1 MNIIKKIFA
10 AVTAVA
16 SAGVFAFASVTAS
29 AAGELDP
36 SETAPYTAR
45 MAIQAGKDVQWEK
58 DEENTVEF
66 SADGTYTTSY
76 TFKMGSTT
84 IEALVLD
91 TSINAA
97 SFAPAGSTDPIKD
110 CTVKISV
117 DKIELVK
124 KDGTTSIITYTG
136 PSDDAFC
143 LGDNGKCCRLNILNM
158 FKQPAP
164 VKDIYETLPDTGA
177 AIGDKLSLTFT
188 VSGLG
193 GTPAGTTTSTT
204 GTDDGSTTT
213 TTTTVYNG
221 NTFNSGNNNS
231 GGKVNYTTTS
241 TVTQTADAGVI
252 AIVVSATAAA
262 ALAAGAM
269 TIRRK
274 KK

>member
-10 AVTAVA
+10 AVTAAA
-16 SAGVFAFASVTAS
+16 SVGVLAFASVTAS

-45 MAIQAGKDVQWEK
+45 MAIQAGRDAQWEK
-58 DEENTVEF
+58 DGENTVEIP
-66 SADGTYTTSY
+66 ADGTYTTSY
-76 TFKMGSTT
+76 TFKNGSTT

-97 SFAPAGSTDPIKD
+97 SFAPEGSADPIKD
-110 CTVKISV
+110 CTVKITV

-158 FKQPAP
+158 FKQPTP

-177 AIGDKLSLTFT
+177 VKDDKLSLTFT

-213 TTTTVYNG
+213 TTTTIVNNG
-221 NTFNSGNNNS
+221 NTFNSGNN
-231 GGKVNYTTTS
+231 GGKVNYATTS
-241 TVTQTADAGVI
+241 TVTQTADPGVI